1 MSTLLSVLV
10 DVFIVTFDKSML
22 ESLIDFISSPRI
34 FLFGGDNAST
44 SGFDSIESFLL
55 LLSVVNK
62 LLNVVSTFRFVKDDA
77 IEQDSELWI
86 DFIVNWDLTGVND
99 SHVHTI
105 LDSMVKEHSV
115 HSISQLVEPSES
127 ETQV

>member
-1 MSTLLSVLV
+1 MERSWVVLSTLLSVLV

-44 SGFDSIESFLL
+44 SGFDSIESFLF

-62 LLNVVSTFRFVKDDA
+62 LLNVVSTFRFVEDDA
-77 IEQDSELWI
+77 IE
-86 DFIVNWDLTGVND
+86 
-99 SHVHTI
+99 
-105 LDSMVKEHSV
+105 
-115 HSISQLVEPSES
+115 
-127 ETQV
+127 